1 MIQLITKL
9 FATFICIFTMT
20 WQANASSVFISSMTL
35 ISTKSLPFSKPDY
48 IEKALFIEQEEACM
62 ALGLY
67 HEARGEPII
76 GQYAVGAT
84 VLNRVRSSA
93 YPNSVCEVVFQNQ
106 HLRNRCQFSFACDGI
121 SDVPKNESSF
131 LKMQRLARVLLTNG
145 IAREAKF
152 IGHTFQASVDGMTHY
167 HRYDVYPHWS
177 KKLEKLSKLGAHIFF
192 KSTRVTKRYA
202 F

>member
-1 MIQLITKL
+1 MIQLTTKL
-9 FATFICIFTMT
+9 LATFICIFTMT

-48 IEKALFIEQEEACM
+48 IEKALFYEQEKNCM

-93 YPNSVCEVVFQNQ
+93 YPNSVCGVIFQNQ

-121 SDVPKNESSF
+121 SDIPKNESSF
-131 LKMQRLARVLLTNG
+131 LKMHRLARVLLTNG
-145 IAREAKF
+145 ISREAKF
-152 IGHTFQASVDGMTHY
+152 IGHTFQASVNDMTHY
-167 HRYDVYPHWS
+167 HRYDVYPRWS
-177 KKLEKLSKLGAHIFF
+177 KKLEKLSKLGAHVFF
-192 KSTRVTKRYA
+192 KSKRVTKRYA